1 MIRMFSLADITQNTF
16 REEPPN
22 TQKCTVVNHFV
33 FSWLSLAESPQA
45 RHLPVLRGTLRTY
58 LQIIPRLIG
67 RRQAVPVEITIH
79 AGIHNSN
86 QSVFAGRHQ
95 INVTLESNGW
105 IDLNVTEGIQ
115 KLWPPS
121 VENHEI
127 QITLTLRVDCKK
139 NKKVPAAFV
148 DPSAIPLTKAKR
160 RQRHLALQPML
171 LVYISDKQV
180 KDMIENEGQRSQ
192 IPEEEEEID
201 LSEQLGETQSEEKRS
216 TTQYCS
222 TEDYTVNFHHL
233 RLYHVLVPYEYNAK
247 RCSGVC
253 SHSLLTRRGH
263 LGTNHAKIMASAYAV
278 SKVDASVVFRHQPQN
293 PSCVPT
299 KYSSMTLIVSRGEGN
314 IEYEVYPA
322 MVVEDCGCR

>member
-1 MIRMFSLADITQNTF
+1 MIRMFSLADITQNTY

-216 TTQYCS
+216 TTRYCS
-222 TEDYTVNFHHL
+222 TEDYTVTF
-233 RLYHVLVPYEYNAK
+233 A
-247 RCSGVC
+247 CTMS
-253 SHSLLTRRGH
+253 
-263 LGTNHAKIMASAYAV
+263 
-278 SKVDASVVFRHQPQN
+278 
-293 PSCVPT
+293 
-299 KYSSMTLIVSRGEGN
+299 
-314 IEYEVYPA
+314 
-322 MVVEDCGCR
+322 